1 MYKITDVGMYATVK
15 ISLYPKSDD
24 DKEYFTSW
32 DVFEDDIVNK
42 LDEHSFEQMPDENQ
56 VREFVKRLIDKHVE
70 EIKNRYDVYEM
81 NMSIEDEN
89 NKSCD
94 DLDMDDLEWG
104 ILEDIDL
111 TLDSY
116 EVEQVN

>member
-1 MYKITDVGMYATVK
+1 
-15 ISLYPKSDD
+15 
-24 DKEYFTSW
+24 
-32 DVFEDDIVNK
+32 
-42 LDEHSFEQMPDENQ
+42 
-56 VREFVKRLIDKHVE
+56 
-70 EIKNRYDVYEM
+70 M